1 MELADI
7 LTRDRIRI
15 PLQAESLDQ
24 GLQILLELVGPP
36 GDPAQDIARLVEPL
50 RSGEAGVFLSP
61 TPRSRIGVVR
71 GGSGAAAALG
81 VSPHPLGNGE
91 DAPRLLVLVRI
102 ASRTR
107 VNPASITAM
116 AEALADPEVE
126 SALLTAG
133 TGEEVRSLQRLMKIP
148 LVGRLRVRDAL
159 TPLSYRIYP
168 DTPLHE
174 VVDLIARKALPAVP
188 VVGEGLQVLGI
199 ITAGEAL
206 RQALQG
212 TVQDPGE
219 GGPTARDVMSRSVL
233 CLTEDQLLEDAAQ
246 VMVNR
251 DTAQLP
257 VVREGE
263 MVGFLT
269 REAVLR
275 ALFTGEPPG

>member
-7 LTRDRIRI
+7 LPRDRIRI
-15 PLQAESLDQ
+15 PLEAE
-24 GLQILLELVGPP
+24 GLNEGLGILLGLTGPLGEP
-36 GDPAQDIARLVEPL
+36 PPDLARLAEHV
-50 RSGEAGVFLSP
+50 RSGEAGVFLAP
-61 TPRSRIGVVR
+61 TPRSRIGIVR
-71 GGSGAAAALG
+71 SGAGASAALG
-81 VSPHPLGNGE
+81 VSPVPLGGGE
-91 DAPRLLVLVRI
+91 DAPRLLLVLRI
-102 ASRTR
+102 ASRSR
-107 VNPASITAM
+107 FGEASVTALS
-116 AEALADPEVE
+116 EALADPEVE

-133 TGEEVRSLQRLMKIP
+133 SPEEIRSLQRLMKIP

-174 VVDLIARKALPAVP
+174 VVDLIARKGLPAVP
-188 VVGEGLQVLGI
+188 VVGKGLQVLGV
-199 ITAGEAL
+199 ITAAEAL

-212 TVQDPGE
+212 TILDPIE
-219 GGPTARDVMSRSVL
+219 GGATARDVMSRSVL
-233 CLTEDQLLEDAAQ
+233 CLTEDQPLEDAAQ

-251 DTAQLP
+251 ETAQLP

-275 ALFTGEPPG
+275 ALYARDSTG